1 MAKTPLNKK
10 IAREIQLEAE
20 QIARSLRKPDQTKEQ
35 TRLIAKGIQQGI
47 ETYRRQQ
54 AEKARDFDKELKKLK
69 KQENPVEAAQPVVEE
84 RIVHRRH
91 WLPWVLFLLSLGGN
105 VFLWTGGLPT

>member
-1 MAKTPLNKK
+1 MAKSPLNRKVT
-10 IAREIQLEAE
+10 REIQLEAE
-20 QIARSLRKPDQTKEQ
+20 QIARSLQKPGQTKEQ

-69 KQENPVEAAQPVVEE
+69 RQENTEAATAQTRETC
-84 RIVHRRH
+84 IVYRQH
-91 WLPWVLFLLSLGGN
+91 WLPWLLLMLSLSAVGYLL
-105 VFLWTGGLPT
+105 FTADLP